1 MNALWISE
9 INKKK
14 IIIIITQRG
23 HVRPKYIAVSGDDHF
38 CDAEAIT

>member
-9 INKKK
+9 IKK

-23 HVRPKYIAVSGDDHF
+23 HVRPKDI
-38 CDAEAIT
+38 AEAITWGFF